1 MKVILVER
9 ERRVIRRVTRIL
21 YTIDNSIQITAVLD
35 DFEALVKTVFKEA
48 FPDLVLINQDLLGI
62 KSGTVEA
69 KLTIATRKDPI
80 VYLAFR
86 AKNLV
91 QLQKKI
97 TSPAKVQQHIK
108 WPVATNDIQVDS
120 INTPHVLKQP
130 VKKRFLVSQQQKLL
144 SIAIEEI
151 AYFFSDN
158 RFIFF
163 KTFDNKK
170 FWVEY
175 RMDELEALLDK
186 QLFFRVNRSNIIS
199 INAITAI
206 YTHSGSRCK
215 IILRPPVE
223 NEIIVSRE
231 RLADFK
237 KWLGE

>member
-9 ERRVIRRVTRIL
+9 DKRVIRQVTKIL
-21 YTIDNSIQITAVLD
+21 HTIDNSIQVAAVVD
-35 DFEALVKTVFKEA
+35 DFEKLVKTEFKKA
-48 FPDLVLINQDLLGI
+48 FPDLVLINQQLLGI

-80 VYLAFR
+80 IYLAFR
-86 AKNLV
+86 VKNLK

-97 TSPAKVQQHIK
+97 AKPASAHQPDQ
-108 WPVATNDIQVDS
+108 WPVSTYDKLIDTLYTTS
-120 INTPHVLKQP
+120 VLQQP
-130 VKKRFLVSQQQKLL
+130 VKKRFLVTHQQKLL

-170 FWVEY
+170 FLVEY
-175 RMDELEALLDK
+175 RMDELEAVLDK
-186 QLFFRVNRSNIIS
+186 QLFFRVNRSYIIS
-199 INAITAI
+199 INSITAI
-206 YTHSGSRCK
+206 YAHSGSRCK
-215 IILRPPVE
+215 IILRPSVE
-223 NEIIVSRE
+223 NEMIVSRE

>member
-1 MKVILVER
+1 M
-9 ERRVIRRVTRIL
+9 
-21 YTIDNSIQITAVLD
+21 D

-62 KSGTVEA
+62 TSGMVEA
-69 KLTIATRKDPI
+69 KLTIATKKDPI

-97 TSPAKVQQHIK
+97 ASPVKVQQHIK
-108 WPVATNDIQVDS
+108 WTGVSDKLVDT
-120 INTPHVLKQP
+120 INTPSLLHQP

-144 SIAIEEI
+144 SISIEEI

-186 QLFFRVNRSNIIS
+186 QLFFRVNRSFIIS